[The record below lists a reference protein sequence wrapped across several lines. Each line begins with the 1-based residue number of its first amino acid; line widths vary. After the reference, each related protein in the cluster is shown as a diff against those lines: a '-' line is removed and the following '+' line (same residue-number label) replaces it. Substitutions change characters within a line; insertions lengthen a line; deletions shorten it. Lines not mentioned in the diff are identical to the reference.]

1 MEKHMKRSFGQGVW
15 NVIRF
20 NWHFYVISVCVIAV
34 SMGMSVILES
44 PYDWY
49 AGAVALLAVF
59 LTCSSLIVTFYVY
72 DMSHLYDLKWLDNQE
87 EKDASVI
94 LNVSAGFDE
103 TSALLKL
110 RYSGVTHHVMDF
122 YQSLGEKEISIQ
134 RAKKAYPLPSEVQE
148 IDLHNIPLPD
158 GSVDRAFVIFAAHEI
173 RDESDRIV
181 FFRELKRVLRDR
193 GRVFVVEHIR
203 DTPNFI
209 AYNIGFLHFLSR
221 RDWIQTFKSSGM
233 HLRNAVKHTPF
244 VSIFT
249 LEKDD
254 GITP

>member
-20 NWHFYVISVCVIAV
+20 NWHFYVISMCVIAV
-34 SMGMSVILES
+34 SIGFSAILES
-44 PYDWY
+44 PFDGV
-49 AGAVALLAVF
+49 AGVVALLAIC

-72 DMSHLYDLKWLDNQE
+72 DMSHLYDLKWLNNQE
-87 EKDASVI
+87 EKDAGVI

-110 RYSGVTHHVMDF
+110 KYSGATYHAMDF

-134 RAKKAYPLPSEVQE
+134 RAKKAYPLSSDVQE

-158 GSVDRAFVIFAAHEI
+158 ESVDRVFVIFAAHEI
-173 RDESDRIV
+173 RDESDRID
-181 FFRELKRVLRDR
+181 FFIELKRVLRDR

-221 RDWIQTFKSSGM
+221 GDWIETFKSSGM
-233 HLRNAVKHTPF
+233 HLRNTVKHTPF
-244 VSIFT
+244 VSIFA